1 MNGRPRTGD
10 AIHRIQIP
18 LGSGPASGLRPE
30 ICILDIPSSRYAAS
44 LSSRDSCRG
53 NVPRTS
59 RTQGSGCLHEG
70 RSGGQH
76 IIGAQAG
83 DAVDAGSPSRLHLHR
98 TVKVG
103 GSLSVVEPRLIGNPA
118 PSLNAG
124 ETMSSPPER
133 AVFATAARVNSSSGT
148 SPRRRTAEGD
158 DGTGTT
164 NTGPLPDVRTVRR
177 PGSAANAAA
186 SASDSIGARTVL
198 RSRRSPSLNATSA
211 ARAAAS

>member
-1 MNGRPRTGD
+1 MTRYTESKYTSDQARPADYDRRSACLTT
-10 AIHRIQIP
+10 
-18 LGSGPASGLRPE
+18 
-30 ICILDIPSSRYAAS
+30 PSSRYAAS

-76 IIGAQAG
+76 IIGEQAG

-98 TVKVG
+98 TLKVG

-124 ETMSSPPER
+124 ETMSSPPGR
-133 AVFATAARVNSSSGT
+133 AVFATAAGVNSSSGA
-148 SPRRRTAEGD
+148 SPRRRK
-158 DGTGTT
+158 GTT
-164 NTGPLPDVRTVRR
+164 ERERRIPARCRT
-177 PGSAANAAA
+177 
-186 SASDSIGARTVL
+186 
-198 RSRRSPSLNATSA
+198 
-211 ARAAAS
+211 